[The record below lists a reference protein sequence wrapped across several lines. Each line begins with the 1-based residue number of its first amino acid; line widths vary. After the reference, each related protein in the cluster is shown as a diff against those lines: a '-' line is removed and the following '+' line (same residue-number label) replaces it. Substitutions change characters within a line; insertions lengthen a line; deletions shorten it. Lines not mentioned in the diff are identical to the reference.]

1 MGAMR
6 KELGRI
12 SVIMMLRD
20 EDHSLH
26 LSYVVNKSD
35 CKYPEQTQLKE
46 IQKDVVFMRMPMR
59 LC

>member
-12 SVIMMLRD
+12 LVIMILRD

-26 LSYVVNKSD
+26 LNKSD
-35 CKYPEQTQLKE
+35 CKYHEQTQLKE
-46 IQKDVVFMRMPMR
+46 IQKDVVFMRMLMR